1 MKEGEPLNDLKW
13 LILVSLVNLVSNVLG
28 AILAMQNN
36 LAADFGGF
44 LSGQDVFRD
53 FLGLKGT
60 ALSAPLSFLVIQLVL
75 IILAPRPGR
84 SGRIGVGGLLFVGLF
99 YTLAQLGEPIVL
111 QVWSSSDFDPAQAV
125 ILFLNVASAIA
136 MFVFGI
142 RTWKTMR
149 APPPNPK

>member
-1 MKEGEPLNDLKW
+1 MNALKW

-28 AILAMQNN
+28 AIIAMQNN

-44 LSGQDVFRD
+44 LSGQDVLRD
-53 FLGLKGT
+53 FLGVKGT

-75 IILAPRPGR
+75 IILASQPGR
-84 SGRIGVGGLLFVGLF
+84 SGKIGVGGLLFVGLF

-111 QVWSSSDFDPAQAV
+111 QLWSPGGFDPVQAV

-142 RTWKTMR
+142 RAWRAMW
-149 APPPNPK
+149 APPPNPT